1 MQPCK
6 DPLRERAKPRDV
18 RKQPGIKAAPR
29 ELRHKR
35 ESSCHPLNITVS
47 QRHAEGAAVIAE
59 VFHPKPGLQIGG
71 GNLTLA
77 L

>member
-6 DPLRERAKPRDV
+6 NPLRERAKDV

-35 ESSCHPLNITVS
+35 ESSGHPLTITVS

-59 VFHPKPGLQIGG
+59 VFHPKPGLQTGG